1 MAIADTFATAAQMES
16 RTNGMITATTHPF
29 LEKELKAATRT
40 IRNACRWHV
49 AGQGALTY
57 RKVRPFPD
65 EVWLP
70 AMQIDSITSAVID
83 GVTLD
88 PAAVRFDP
96 DTGWTN
102 LRGCDVSIEYV
113 AGYVEVPED
122 IVVLTLEL
130 AAGGLGTAL
139 NIAREQ
145 AGAVSITY
153 ARTSGALTL
162 ADADRLVPYKLG
174 WLP

>member
-29 LEKELKAATRT
+29 LEQELKAATRT
-40 IRNACRWHV
+40 IRNACGWHIADRGEV
-49 AGQGALTY
+49 TFK
-57 RKVRPFPD
+57 RVRPFHD
-65 EVWLP
+65 DVWLP
-70 AMQIDSITSAVID
+70 AMQIESITSATAD
-83 GVTLD
+83 G
-88 PAAVRFDP
+88 AVRADGLAFDP

-102 LRGCDVSIEYV
+102 IRGCAVEVTFV
-113 AGYVEVPED
+113 AGFETVPED
-122 IVVLTLEL
+122 LVILTLEL

-139 NIAREQ
+139 NITREQ

-153 ARTSGALTL
+153 ARTSGGLVP
-162 ADADRLVPYKLG
+162 ADRDRLVPYKLG